1 MHIVYMVIGII
12 CFWKFVIKHIVRFVK
27 FLIKKNKQ
35 ATDNIVEEMKK
46 YDESK

>member
-12 CFWKFVIKHIVRFVK
+12 FFWKFVIKHIVRFVK
-27 FLIKKNKQ
+27 FLIRKNKQ